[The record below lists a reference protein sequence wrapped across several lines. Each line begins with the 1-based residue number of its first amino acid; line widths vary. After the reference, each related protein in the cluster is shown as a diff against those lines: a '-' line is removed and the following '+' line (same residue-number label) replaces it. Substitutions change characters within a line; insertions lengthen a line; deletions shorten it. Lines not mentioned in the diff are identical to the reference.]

1 MNDREIINKNNIQE
15 KKNSVKK
22 IYSNNNQMNNLDYN
36 DI

>member
-15 KKNSVKK
+15 KNNSVKK
-22 IYSNNNQMNNLDYN
+22 IYSNNNQMNDLDYN

>member
-15 KKNSVKK
+15 KNNSVKK

>member
-15 KKNSVKK
+15 KNNLVNK
-22 IYSNNNQMNNLDYN
+22 IYSNNNQMNDLDYN

>member
-15 KKNSVKK
+15 KNNLVKK
-22 IYSNNNQMNNLDYN
+22 IYSNNNQMNDLDYN